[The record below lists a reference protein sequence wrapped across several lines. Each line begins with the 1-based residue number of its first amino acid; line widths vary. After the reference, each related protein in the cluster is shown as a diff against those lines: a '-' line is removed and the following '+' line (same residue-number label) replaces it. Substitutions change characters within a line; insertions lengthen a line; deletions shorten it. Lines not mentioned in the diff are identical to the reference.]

1 MTRPQRVIID
11 CDPGIGPHLDADDG
25 LAILYSLSSP
35 ELSVEAVTTVFGNVA
50 VERGAQNAVRVL
62 AAAGRADVP
71 VAKGMDRPL
80 TGHLQAENVA
90 DYRGQD
96 ESLPAIDPTLPG
108 VSGIHAVDLIIDTV
122 RASPGEVAI
131 LAVGPLTNVAMA
143 ILKEPRM
150 KEWVSRIVIMGG
162 AFGRDARFGRG
173 NVTPVAELNIWNDPR
188 AAAIVFDS
196 GIPVTATGLD
206 VTNPNAGTVLYE
218 PQLQGLLDLDDNRL
232 SRFLSEM
239 CRTYIEAPRF
249 TWAENGCVLYDAVAA
264 AALARPELATTE
276 KGFVRVGEVG
286 TVAEGQ
292 TVFYPD
298 VDGNVT
304 ILTAFEGERFVD
316 EFIARIGSLI
326 HQQSKH

>member
-25 LAILYSLSSP
+25 LAILFSLSSP
-35 ELSVEAVTTVFGNVA
+35 ELSVEAVTTVFGNVT
-50 VERGAQNAVRVL
+50 VDRGAQNAVRIL
-62 AAAGRADVP
+62 AAAGRADIP

-80 TGHLQAENVA
+80 SGRLQAENIV
-90 DYRGQD
+90 DYRKQD
-96 ESLPAIDPTLPG
+96 DSLPAVDPALPG
-108 VSGIHAVDLIIDTV
+108 VSDTHAVDLIIETV
-122 RASPGEVAI
+122 RATPGEIAI

-150 KEWVSRIVIMGG
+150 TEWVSQIVIMGG
-162 AFGRDARFGRG
+162 AFGREARYGRG
-173 NVTPVAELNIWNDPR
+173 NVTPVAELNIWNDPQ

-196 GIPVTATGLD
+196 GIPVTAAGLD

-218 PQLQGLLDLDDNRL
+218 QQLQGLLELEDNRL
-232 SRFLSEM
+232 SQFLSEM

-264 AALARPELATTE
+264 AALARPELGTTE
-276 KGFVRVGEVG
+276 RGFVRVGEVG

-298 VDGNVT
+298 ADGNVA
-304 ILTAFEGERFVD
+304 ILTAFQGERFVG
-316 EFIARIGSLI
+316 EFISRIGALI
-326 HQQSKH
+326 QLQSKH